1 MKLTRLLA
9 FAAIG
14 TAVGLLLTTKKGKE
28 LRKDVADRSGD
39 LLQRLNKLSKQTI
52 SDLQDVASTAKAD
65 IEETAKSAK
74 KTAKQYV

>member
-39 LLQRLNKLSKQTI
+39 LLKRLNKLSKQTI
-52 SDLQDVASTAKAD
+52 SDLQEVASTAKAD
-65 IEETAKSAK
+65 IEDTAKSAK
-74 KTAKQYV
+74 KSAKQYV

>member
-28 LRKDVADRSGD
+28 LRQDVADRSGD
-39 LLQRLNKLSKQTI
+39 LLKRLNKLSKQTI